1 MEWALLLGQQAQQPL
16 PALRFENAK
25 KPNNDG
31 QCCGVAVAKSGE
43 DEKAHTPL
51 YEVVCHPPD
60 KQSATSADPPGLSQG
75 RVRALAEWY
84 SDETHRRYSENI
96 LDAAALNAEL
106 RVTLRKE
113 VFPEFVEIE
122 IERVMKVLFAK

>member
-1 MEWALLLGQQAQQPL
+1 MCRRQPDRATVL
-16 PALRFENAK
+16 AVFE
-25 KPNNDG
+25 P
-31 QCCGVAVAKSGE
+31 
-43 DEKAHTPL
+43 
-51 YEVVCHPPD
+51 
-60 KQSATSADPPGLSQG
+60 PPGLSQG

-122 IERVMKVLFAK
+122 FERVMKVLFAK